1 LDYYNFY
8 KLHCLV
14 FPDSDFP
21 QIQIQRWRKNR

>member
-21 QIQIQRWRKNR
+21 LIQIQRWRKNR